1 MARMLPSRKALA
13 RRARE
18 TDSGCRSQAADR
30 IRAGEPAMATQATAV
45 VAEART
51 AAAGRVDARPVVAAS
66 WRRCAAA
73 GVPREGRLL
82 PEIRMGDA
90 ELGAYRSRHRLAPLL
105 PLFRELLGRESDEA
119 GYVFAV
125 TDAAGT
131 LLWIRG
137 HHGVRGRAERMNF
150 VEGAA
155 WSEREAGTNAPGTAL
170 ALHRPVQIIKAEHYN
185 PAVRPWTCAAAPIR
199 DPRTGLVL
207 GAVDLTGHD
216 SVAGPYALALVRA
229 TAKAAEAQLALLAPE
244 PAQATMRL
252 SALGRQHALLEV
264 NGSAV
269 ALRPRHSEILVLLAL
284 APEGLTGPQLAVA
297 LSEREIPPVTLRAEL
312 SRLRCMLGGDLI
324 ASYPYALRH
333 PVDCDF
339 EHVLD
344 LLADGRVAEALD
356 AYRGPLLP
364 TSEAPG
370 IVEHRVMLARRLRA
384 QVLSSADPA
393 VLRHWLTGPSG
404 AIDAAAWRA
413 LADRLPGGSAG
424 RAQAA
429 AKARSLAL
437 SSAPSAMPSSTPSPA
452 PLLTP

>member
-1 MARMLPSRKALA
+1 
-13 RRARE
+13 
-18 TDSGCRSQAADR
+18 
-30 IRAGEPAMATQATAV
+30 MATQATAV
-45 VAEART
+45 TAEARI
-51 AAAGRVDARPVVAAS
+51 AAAERADARPVVAAS

-73 GVPREGRLL
+73 GMPREERLL

-90 ELGAYRSRHRLAPLL
+90 ELGVYRSRHRLAPLL

-137 HHGVRGRAERMNF
+137 HHGVRSRAERMNF

-155 WSEREAGTNAPGTAL
+155 WSEREAGTNALGTAL
-170 ALHRPVQIIKAEHYN
+170 ALHRPVQIIRAEHYN
-185 PAVRPWTCAAAPIR
+185 PAVQPWTCAAAPIR

-207 GAVDLTGHD
+207 GVVDLTGHD
-216 SVAGPYALALVRA
+216 TVAGPYALALVRA
-229 TAKAAEAQLALLAPE
+229 TAKAAEAQLALLPPPAPA
-244 PAQATMRL
+244 PATMRL

-264 NGSAV
+264 NGSV
-269 ALRPRHSEILVLLAL
+269 VPLRPRHSEILVLLAL

-297 LSEREIPPVTLRAEL
+297 LSEREIPPVTLRAEM

-339 EHVLD
+339 GHVLG
-344 LLADGRVAEALD
+344 LLADGRVAEAVD

-364 TSEAPG
+364 SSDAPG
-370 IVEHRVMLARRLRA
+370 IVEHRLMLAQRLRA

-424 RAQAA
+424 RVQAA
-429 AKARSLAL
+429 AKARSLA
-437 SSAPSAMPSSTPSPA
+437 ASPA
-452 PLLTP
+452 P

>member
-1 MARMLPSRKALA
+1 
-13 RRARE
+13 
-18 TDSGCRSQAADR
+18 
-30 IRAGEPAMATQATAV
+30 MATQATAV
-45 VAEART
+45 TADSGTASAERA
-51 AAAGRVDARPVVAAS
+51 DARPVVAAS
-66 WRRCAAA
+66 WRRCVAA
-73 GVPREGRLL
+73 GVPREERLL

-90 ELGAYRSRHRLAPLL
+90 ELGLYRSRHRLAPLL

-119 GYVFAV
+119 GYVFAI

-131 LLWIRG
+131 LLWVRG
-137 HHGVRGRAERMNF
+137 HHGVRSRVERMNF

-155 WSEREAGTNAPGTAL
+155 WSEREAGTNALGTAL

-207 GAVDLTGHD
+207 GVVDLTGRD
-216 SVAGPYALALVRA
+216 TVAGPYALALVRA
-229 TAKAAEAQLALLAPE
+229 TAKAAEAQLALHPPVLGPLDEQSHEAPDAPPDGLILPSVARDRPTLA
-244 PAQATMRL
+244 AMRL

-269 ALRPRHSEILVLLAL
+269 PLRPRHSEILVLLAL

-297 LSEREIPPVTLRAEL
+297 LSEREIPPVTLRAEM

-324 ASYPYALRH
+324 ASYPYALRY

-339 EHVLD
+339 GHVLG
-344 LLADGRVAEALD
+344 LLADGRTAEAVD

-364 TSEAPG
+364 SSEAPG
-370 IVEHRVMLARRLRA
+370 IVEHRLMLARRLRA
-384 QVLSSADPA
+384 QVLSSADPV
-393 VLRHWLTGPSG
+393 VLRRWLTGPSG
-404 AIDAAAWRA
+404 ATDAAAWRA

-429 AKARSLAL
+429 AKARSLAA
-437 SSAPSAMPSSTPSPA
+437 SPTP
-452 PLLTP
+452 

>member
-1 MARMLPSRKALA
+1 
-13 RRARE
+13 
-18 TDSGCRSQAADR
+18 
-30 IRAGEPAMATQATAV
+30 MATQATAV
-45 VAEART
+45 TAEARI
-51 AAAGRVDARPVVAAS
+51 AAAERADARPVVAAS

-73 GVPREGRLL
+73 GMPREERLL

-90 ELGAYRSRHRLAPLL
+90 ELGVYRSRHRLAPLL

-125 TDAAGT
+125 TDASGT

-137 HHGVRGRAERMNF
+137 HHGVRSRAERMNF

-155 WSEREAGTNAPGTAL
+155 WSEREAGTNALGTAL
-170 ALHRPVQIIKAEHYN
+170 TLHRPVQIIRAEHYN
-185 PAVRPWTCAAAPIR
+185 PAVQPWTCAAAPIR

-207 GAVDLTGHD
+207 GVVDLTGHD
-216 SVAGPYALALVRA
+216 TVAGPYALALVRA
-229 TAKAAEAQLALLAPE
+229 TAKAAEAQLALLPPPAPA
-244 PAQATMRL
+244 PATMRL

-264 NGSAV
+264 NGTAV

-297 LSEREIPPVTLRAEL
+297 LSEREIPPVTLRAEM

-339 EHVLD
+339 GHVLG
-344 LLADGRVAEALD
+344 LLADGRVAEAVD

-364 TSEAPG
+364 SSDAPG
-370 IVEHRVMLARRLRA
+370 IVEHRLMLAQRLRA

-429 AKARSLAL
+429 AKARSLA
-437 SSAPSAMPSSTPSPA
+437 ASPA
-452 PLLTP
+452 P